1 MNFGKRIVKDIIIW
15 LGIVAL
21 AHFIFM
27 KTNPH
32 LAEASLHAN
41 NEAVTKNSIIAEK
54 ARLGLNDPWPKQFS
68 TWLENA
74 VHGNFGQSYVQHE
87 DVMRLIGHALPN
99 TIVLALATIVL
110 IGLVIYGYAIYAIKN
125 PNTHGE
131 KGIRLFLLSG
141 SAIPSFWLG
150 LILLTIFAMDL
161 AIFPISSD
169 HFSFL
174 GLVLPTITLAA
185 AYIGSYIRLMRREL
199 LQLRR
204 KEYIRYYRYQGLSEQ
219 RLSHIMIRNAMSSL
233 LVSLSV
239 SIPKILAGSAVV
251 ETLFSWPGMGYMCIT
266 AINDR
271 DFPVIQGYIAVMAV
285 VFLVFNELCWFLNQR
300 FILARR

>member
-21 AHFIFM
+21 AHFIFI

-68 TWLENA
+68 TWLGNA
-74 VHGNFGQSYVQHE
+74 IHGNF
-87 DVMRLIGHALPN
+87 
-99 TIVLALATIVL
+99 
-110 IGLVIYGYAIYAIKN
+110 GYAIYAIKN

-161 AIFPISSD
+161 TIFPISSD
-169 HFSFL
+169 HFSFF